1 MHAYQ
6 SIAILLISTSLG
18 LNRQEKKITH
28 LISTMKNQQL
38 MALLK
43 KSRTKKMMQTVS
55 KPLGVAP

>member
-18 LNRQEKKITH
+18 LNRQQKKITH

-38 MALLK
+38 MVLLK

-55 KPLGVAP
+55 KPSGVAP

>member
-1 MHAYQ
+1 
-6 SIAILLISTSLG
+6 LISTSLG
-18 LNRQEKKITH
+18 LNRQEKKITQ

-55 KPLGVAP
+55 KLLGVAP

>member
-18 LNRQEKKITH
+18 LNRQQKKITH

-38 MALLK
+38 MARLK
-43 KSRTKKMMQTVS
+43 KSRTKEMMQTVS
-55 KPLGVAP
+55 KPLGVAH

>member
-18 LNRQEKKITH
+18 LNRQQKKITH

-43 KSRTKKMMQTVS
+43 KSRTKKMMQTVF
-55 KPLGVAP
+55 KPLGVDP

>member
-18 LNRQEKKITH
+18 LNRQQKKITH

-38 MALLK
+38 MVLLK

>member
-18 LNRQEKKITH
+18 LNRQQKKITH

-38 MALLK
+38 MVLLK
-43 KSRTKKMMQTVS
+43 KSRTKKMMQTVF
-55 KPLGVAP
+55 KPLGVDP

>member
-18 LNRQEKKITH
+18 LNRQQKKITH

-38 MALLK
+38 MVLLK
-43 KSRTKKMMQTVS
+43 KSRTKEMMQTVS
-55 KPLGVAP
+55 KPLGVAH